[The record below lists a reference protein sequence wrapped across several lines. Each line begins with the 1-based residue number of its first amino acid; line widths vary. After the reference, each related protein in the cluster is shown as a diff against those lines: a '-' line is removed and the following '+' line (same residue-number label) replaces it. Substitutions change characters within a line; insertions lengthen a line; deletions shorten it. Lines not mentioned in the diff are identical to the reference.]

1 MDAGCPCDEQSRISV
16 QDFMLFQL
24 LNIDRIR
31 QIAGLESIETRGTE
45 EDLRANVKAVFSTHL
60 EWLKARSDNDNV
72 EQAA

>member
-1 MDAGCPCDEQSRISV
+1 
-16 QDFMLFQL
+16 MLFQQ

-45 EDLRANVKAVFSTHL
+45 EDLRPNVKAVFSTHL
-60 EWLKARSDNDNV
+60 EWLKARSANDNV

>member
-1 MDAGCPCDEQSRISV
+1 
-16 QDFMLFQL
+16 MLFQL